1 MQLEERKAL
10 IGFIVE
16 IEASRERAKG
26 ETRHQ
31 SDIFK
36 KAKEKN
42 FDNKAMRKV
51 LQRRAMSKNDREQL
65 DDLVDQYEH
74 ALGGLAL
81 AKEAVS
87 AGMSAREAAEKYN
100 VPRAALGVITRGS
113 NISFSSQPESKPKL
127 DVITPPEV
135 AALPAHD
142 ADGVVIE
149 SPAAKASD
157 AESPQGPLTS
167 TDLAGAAG
175 GVDAP
180 APIPESCGGRGVQTT
195 GDNPAPHASRSQQ
208 GQATPD
214 NASPLPIE
222 AGQEC
227 AAVGNVAKPETDP
240 GRPPRPSPPQDPI
253 EEISETH
260 RGAMPSK
267 DGAKVVRTEPSMSG
281 SVAASG
287 DVVRDASAMP
297 LDVVAAPHSEG
308 REHAGSA
315 ATAPPACD
323 QPVASA
329 PATDFTD
336 KIKALSLSISPREA
350 LPAEAFK
357 TAAQLWDEVGEQPLC
372 LRRSA

>member
-1 MQLEERKAL
+1 MAAKRKKAIHPVFDPLKAKRYAERVKALMIERKAL
-10 IGFIVE
+10 NEDISEVCAEAKDDGLEPTFIRFAAG
-16 IEASRERAKG
+16 EALKDEAERNA
-26 ETRHQ
+26 R
-31 SDIFK
+31 D
-36 KAKEKN
+36 EK
-42 FDNKAMRKV
+42 RS
-51 LQRRAMSKNDREQL
+51 LYL
-65 DDLVDQYEH
+65 H
-74 ALGGLAL
+74 ALGLAVH
-81 AKEAVS
+81 AVES
-87 AGMSAREAAEKYN
+87 GEMSARQAAKIYKI
-100 VPRAALGVITRGS
+100 GK
-113 NISFSSQPESKPKL
+113 SSVYKELSVREVSA
-127 DVITPPEV
+127 DTPPEA

-208 GQATPD
+208 GQATSD

-253 EEISETH
+253 EDISETH
-260 RGAMPSK
+260 RGATPSK

-336 KIKALSLSISPREA
+336 KIKALSLSISPREP